1 MATSLTSRFCGGELS
16 LEIPGGWEI
25 AAEVKPRPAAG
36 LADPGGA
43 LRSALAKPIG
53 CTPLS
58 REDVYGKK
66 IVLAV
71 DDITRPA
78 PLHRYFG
85 DLVGWLAASGARRED
100 LLVLNALG
108 IHRPMTQA
116 EVEGKLGKD
125 AVEGVRWENHDCKNM
140 SKLAEIGRTSRG
152 TDVILNKRLAEA
164 DIILCVGA
172 IEPHPLLG
180 FGGGSK
186 MILPGL
192 AHEETI
198 AQNHMQGVSP
208 GMYNYIGVHESP
220 MRLDIEEAAGMLKK
234 RIFIVNALMN
244 DRLEICRFVCGDP
257 VAAHREGVKA
267 VEEMN
272 GSRVAE
278 KADVAI
284 TFSNPMNADL
294 RQGMKSIANVEP
306 CVKEGGTVVA
316 FLECKN
322 GVGDVAVPPKSLP
335 HGVLRTVL
343 RVLGRDRLLWFVDKV
358 KKGAGVEERFLAH
371 FSLQVARKIEIFI
384 HSPNLPPDLGKRMGV
399 FRQFPDP
406 QAMIAAAAARAPRN
420 ARVLLFPHG
429 GVTYPILPGVATRT
443 SPCYSAT
450 PLCIA

>member
-1 MATSLTSRFCGGELS
+1 MAASVKGRFCGRELS
-16 LEIPGGWEI
+16 LEIPGGWEVM
-25 AAEVKPRPAAG
+25 AEVRPRPAAG
-36 LADPGGA
+36 LQDLGAA
-43 LRSALAKPIG
+43 LRDALARPIG
-53 CTPLS
+53 CAPLS
-58 REDVYGKK
+58 GGDLSGKK

-71 DDITRPA
+71 DDITRPT

-85 DLVGWLAASGARRED
+85 DLVAWLIEGGAQKEHM
-100 LLVLNALG
+100 LILNALG

-125 AVEGVRWENHDCKNM
+125 AIAGVRWKNHDCKDM
-140 SKLAEIGRTSRG
+140 AGLTVLGKTSRG
-152 TDVILNKRLAEA
+152 TDVILNRGLSEA
-164 DIILCVGA
+164 DLIICVGA

-180 FGGGSK
+180 FGGGCK

-192 AHEETI
+192 AHETTI
-198 AQNHMQGVSP
+198 AENHMQGVSP

-220 MRLDIEEAAGMLKK
+220 MRLDIEEAAAMLGK
-234 RIFIVNALMN
+234 RIFIVNAVMN
-244 DRLEICRFVCGDP
+244 DRLEACRFVCGDA

-272 GSRVAE
+272 GSRVGG

-306 CVKEGGTVVA
+306 CVKDGGTVVA
-316 FLECKN
+316 LLDCAN

-335 HGVLRTVL
+335 HGVLRAL
-343 RVLGRDRLLWFVDKV
+343 LKLLGRDRLLWFVDRV

-384 HSPNLPPDLGKRMGV
+384 HSPNLPPDLGRRMGV
-399 FRQFPDP
+399 FRQFGDP
-406 QAMIAAAAARAPRN
+406 AAMIAAAAARAPKN
-420 ARVLLFPHG
+420 ARVLVFPHG
-429 GVTYPILPGVATRT
+429 GVTYPIVEHA
-443 SPCYSAT
+443 
-450 PLCIA
+450 